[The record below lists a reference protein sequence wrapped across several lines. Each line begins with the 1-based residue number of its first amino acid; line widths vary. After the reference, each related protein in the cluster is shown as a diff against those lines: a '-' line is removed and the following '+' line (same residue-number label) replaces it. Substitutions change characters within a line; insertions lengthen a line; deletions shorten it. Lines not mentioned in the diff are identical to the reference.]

1 VPRWSWRQAR
11 SWRIWRD
18 LFNSCDLIW
27 CDDLNS
33 SFFFALSFFHSSA
46 FSFFRLHFLKQL
58 FANFRTL
65 FLVVSCFTHS
75 VSQSVCCAL
84 SLHCRPSA
92 FCVIAQQQ
100 QKLLVSFCW
109 TTAYDLSFSFILC
122 SKSLLNSLS
131 VRPSE
136 LRLAVV
142 KDTTLPFLNFGC
154 CCLRLMVLPFGHL
167 IRTCS
172 LENFCFLKRIILLR
186 LIRIYSVVIIAL
198 FLQVRGHIEASR
210 IRIGLVAQAPCAF
223 RSTAPCASVQST
235 SIQSCSCIACLLTMR
250 MSPSSCL

>member
-1 VPRWSWRQAR
+1 
-11 SWRIWRD
+11 
-18 LFNSCDLIW
+18 
-27 CDDLNS
+27 
-33 SFFFALSFFHSSA
+33 
-46 FSFFRLHFLKQL
+46 
-58 FANFRTL
+58 
-65 FLVVSCFTHS
+65 VSCFTHS

-198 FLQVRGHIEASR
+198 FLQPVRTVSGLYVLLQPELWNRIKIEHDGLLQGQCSR
-210 IRIGLVAQAPCAF
+210 
-223 RSTAPCASVQST
+223 
-235 SIQSCSCIACLLTMR
+235 
-250 MSPSSCL
+250 